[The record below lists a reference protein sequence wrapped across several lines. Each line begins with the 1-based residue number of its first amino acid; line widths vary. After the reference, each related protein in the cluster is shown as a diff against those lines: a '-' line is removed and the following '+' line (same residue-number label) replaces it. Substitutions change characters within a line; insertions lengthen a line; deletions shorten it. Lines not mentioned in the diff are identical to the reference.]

1 MAFLYG
7 FEEDVSYGIE
17 NDLNLMPACDRAV
30 TGDNNRGIE
39 LLNFIE

>member
-1 MAFLYG
+1 MTFLYG
-7 FEEDVSYGIE
+7 FLDDVSYGIE

>member
-17 NDLNLMPACDRAV
+17 NNLNIMPACDSTVAW
-30 TGDNNRGIE
+30 DNKGRIE
-39 LLNFIE
+39 LLNFVD